1 MQHFKPLFPV
11 QRPRRRADYLK
22 MIKGVRFNAVQPRP
36 RRFDIL
42 RMGGKGEKLCLD
54 KPVVSP
60 FKLRLQHFGVLG
72 SDTVKLVAL
81 RGNGDIFLEI
91 LLVGISAD

>member
-11 QRPRRRADYLK
+11 QRPRRRADHLK

-42 RMGGKGEKLCLD
+42 RFNRKREKLCLD
-54 KPVVSP
+54 KAVVAP
-60 FKLRLQHFGVLG
+60 FKLRPKHIGVFG

-81 RGNGDIFLEI
+81 RGNSNTLFEI
-91 LLVGISAD
+91 LLVGITAD